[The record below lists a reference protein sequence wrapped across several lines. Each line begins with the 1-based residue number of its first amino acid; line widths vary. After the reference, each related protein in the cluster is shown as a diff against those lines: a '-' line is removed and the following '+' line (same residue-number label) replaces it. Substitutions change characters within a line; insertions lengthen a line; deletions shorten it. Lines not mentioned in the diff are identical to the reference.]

1 MTEKSTQLVTI
12 EPTKAYDVFTTP
24 NGLVELLA
32 QINRDALSI
41 APDLSTDKGRKAIAS
56 NAYRVAQTK
65 TYLDNLGK
73 EITDKLKELPKL
85 VDANRK
91 YARETLDALKDEV
104 RKPLTDWETEQARI
118 EAEKKAAEEVAKLR
132 EEIERCH
139 ELGLLMNAEFDRK
152 RAEELAEAK
161 RQQEERDRQIAEAA
175 AQAAREAAEREAKE
189 KAEAIER
196 QAREE
201 RERAERER
209 IAAQM
214 AAEKAEKDRIE
225 AEERHAREWKEA
237 AERAERQ
244 AKEAAEAMRKR
255 IEEEA
260 ERQAEERRK
269 REANVAHKKKINR
282 AALDA
287 IIKEAGIS
295 EEQGKAVITAIISGL
310 VPNVSIN
317 Y

>member
-1 MTEKSTQLVTI
+1 MSDKTNQLVTI
-12 EPTKAYDVFTTP
+12 EPSKAYDVFTTP
-24 NGLVELLA
+24 NGLAELLA
-32 QINRDALSI
+32 KINKDALAI

-91 YARETLDALKDEV
+91 YARDTLDALKDEV
-104 RKPLTDWETEQARI
+104 RKPLTEWEEEQARI
-118 EAEKKAAEEVAKLR
+118 EAARIAAEEAAKLR

-161 RQQEERDRQIAEAA
+161 RQQEERERQIAEAA
-175 AQAAREAAEREAKE
+175 AKAAREAAEREAKE

-201 RERAERER
+201 RERAERAAIAAKVAAEQAERDR
-209 IAAQM
+209 IA
-214 AAEKAEKDRIE
+214 
-225 AEERHAREWKEA
+225 AEERHARELKEA
-237 AERAERQ
+237 ADRAERQ
-244 AKEAAEAMRKR
+244 AREAAEAERKR
-255 IEEEA
+255 IAAEQ
-260 ERQAEERRK
+260 ERQAEEQRK
-269 REANVAHKKKINR
+269 REANVAHKKAINR
-282 AALDA
+282 AALAA
-287 IIKEAGIS
+287 IMAQANLD
-295 EEQGKAVITAIISGL
+295 EEQGKAVLKAIVSGL
-310 VPNVSIN
+310 VPNVSIT